1 MKADEQRAAT
11 RAGRRI
17 LNGMSDAL
25 LELVSEQS
33 LEQVRVNAICEH
45 ADYPRATFYNYFAD
59 KYDLLNHC
67 WARFAASMEPQDFEG
82 ASDGFHTL
90 FDRFANLFDRHSEL
104 MKAIFAHNGLDG
116 ALMRS
121 LTSYFTARVRESCR
135 TNHCYRLEVSDG
147 MPQDLLADFCANT
160 MLLIVRWT
168 FLSTTPISREQA
180 HALIDQLIINTET
193 SGSASR
199 KE

>member
-121 LTSYFTARVRESCR
+121 LTSYLRHE
-135 TNHCYRLEVSDG
+135 
-147 MPQDLLADFCANT
+147 CANHAEPT
-160 MLLIVRWT
+160 IAIV
-168 FLSTTPISREQA
+168 S
-180 HALIDQLIINTET
+180 
-193 SGSASR
+193 
-199 KE
+199 K

>member
-90 FDRFANLFDRHSEL
+90 FDRFANLFNRHSEL

-168 FLSTTPISREQA
+168 FLSTTPISREQV

-199 KE
+199 KK